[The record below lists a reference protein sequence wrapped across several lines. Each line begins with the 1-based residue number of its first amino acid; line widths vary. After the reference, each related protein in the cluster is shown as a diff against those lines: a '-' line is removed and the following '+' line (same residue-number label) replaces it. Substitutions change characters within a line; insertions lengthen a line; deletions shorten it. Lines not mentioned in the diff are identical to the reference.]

1 MMLMA
6 ITKKKTIKKAPVKKT
21 SATTNDFDGVYLLKL
36 ALYVILGSMWI
47 KISHGGDLSLPL
59 PVGFIAG
66 LLFASHEHFQ
76 IDRKIE
82 YAVLLVA
89 MLVGYFAPYGLYISW

>member
-1 MMLMA
+1 MA
-6 ITKKKTIKKAPVKKT
+6 KTKRRAKAADNT
-21 SATTNDFDGVYLLKL
+21 DDFDGVYLLKL

-47 KISHGGDLSLPL
+47 KISNGDGLNLPL
-59 PVGFIAG
+59 PVGMIIGIA
-66 LLFASHEHFQ
+66 FASHEHFR

-89 MLVGYFAPYGLYISW
+89 MLVGYFAPYGLYINF